1 MTCVIPPL
9 VGVPVSPDLPAMGM
23 PRRLGGVA
31 PTGPRLLGMFD
42 LARVDLDELV
52 MALSDRDVSDHQ
64 WLIDP
69 ATGVLHLW
77 SEDVGLDGDD
87 RVDADSLEETGLQA
101 IEPIASRDWYRVMA
115 DFADQLSDTFAQA
128 ELSIALRGRGAFR
141 RFRDVLHERHLELV
155 GPWRAYEQ
163 ARGHHLEVDWLR
175 SEGLVDPSA
184 ATDFIDAHP
193 APSVP

>member
-1 MTCVIPPL
+1 
-9 VGVPVSPDLPAMGM
+9 
-23 PRRLGGVA
+23 
-31 PTGPRLLGMFD
+31 MFD

-52 MALSDRDVSDHQ
+52 MALSDRDVGDHQ
-64 WLIDP
+64 WLTDP

-128 ELSIALRGRGAFR
+128 ELPIALRGRGAFR
-141 RFRDVLHERHLELV
+141 RFRDVLYERHLELV

-163 ARGHHLEVDWLR
+163 ARGHHLAVDWLR

>member
-1 MTCVIPPL
+1 
-9 VGVPVSPDLPAMGM
+9 
-23 PRRLGGVA
+23 
-31 PTGPRLLGMFD
+31 MFD

-52 MALSDRDVSDHQ
+52 MALSDRDVGDHQ

-87 RVDADSLEETGLQA
+87 RVDADSLEETGLPA
-101 IEPIASRDWYRVMA
+101 IELIASRDWYRVMT

-141 RFRDVLHERHLELV
+141 RFRD
-155 GPWRAYEQ
+155 
-163 ARGHHLEVDWLR
+163 
-175 SEGLVDPSA
+175 
-184 ATDFIDAHP
+184 I
-193 APSVP
+193 